1 MADMHTTARQAT
13 TIGASAPRLIV
24 PRHVIRECLLE
35 ARLDC
40 ADLVL
45 HDLDRF
51 R

>member
-1 MADMHTTARQAT
+1 MADMHTKARQT
-13 TIGASAPRLIV
+13 TTSDTSNPRLIV
-24 PRHVIRECLLE
+24 PRHMIRECLFE
-35 ARLDC
+35 ARFDG